1 MTREILSLV
10 GIIAVVLLVLGGSY
24 VFTRW
29 AGRGL
34 GGGWFA
40 GAGGS
45 RMRLVDRLAIG
56 RDQSLLVAQVGT
68 RHLLLGA
75 SPAGVTLLA
84 ELTEEEG
91 AQWHMAPAEPERQS
105 SPDFGALLRQL
116 RRRNTED
123 KRGGPHAD

>member
-84 ELTEEEG
+84 ELPRFRR
-91 AQWHMAPAEPERQS
+91 AAAPAAPE
-105 SPDFGALLRQL
+105 
-116 RRRNTED
+116 EY
-123 KRGGPHAD
+123 RG